1 MLGLQATEATK
12 TVAPGEG
19 RDRGHGML
27 PDMNALILAAE
38 SSSPPGDDLQ
48 VVALVLTGIVLVIAG
63 VTSAIV
69 TPRAEHHDH

>member
-1 MLGLQATEATK
+1 
-12 TVAPGEG
+12 
-19 RDRGHGML
+19 ML